1 MFFGSLDFQFS
12 CSVVSVSLPPHDT
25 VQPLFPLKHC
35 DTMLWLL
42 CSGRGVL
49 GQPQDT
55 TTTAQSGKHGPVK
68 GTLCR
73 GLPSFSIFQ
82 ISCKSRFSGMGLL
95 FQVLWSIFKSKLTFF
110 SESAFPA
117 SRQHVSQIQT
127 WQCLCGVSPEW
138 NVDRVTEEW
147 ESYPASTVGL
157 GPSLSSFSLS
167 LCLWMTRMPA
177 LQFSPS
183 PITGHSDRS
192 MPQ

>member
-12 CSVVSVSLPPHDT
+12 SVAQSCLTLCHPVNRDTIQPP
-25 VQPLFPLKHC
+25 FPLKHW
-35 DTMLWLL
+35 DTMLRLL

-55 TTTAQSGKHGPVK
+55 ATTAQSGKQGAVK
-68 GTLCR
+68 GTLCG

-82 ISCKSRFSGMGLL
+82 MGLL
-95 FQVLWSIFKSKLTFF
+95 FQVLRSIFKSKLTFF
-110 SESAFPA
+110 WESAFPA
-117 SRQHVSQIQT
+117 SRRHVSQIQT

-157 GPSLSSFSLS
+157 EPSLSSFSLS
-167 LCLWMTRMPA
+167 LHLWMTRTPA

-183 PITGHSDRS
+183 PITGHGDRS